1 MRLYFGLPICLLFG
15 ALTVFA
21 QTAEELNVLPSKLD
35 EAPAVAPAEC
45 PASLLVISEQTSGS
59 ESYVRLKRLLK
70 VMELGHDASAETLA
84 SLRAPSSDSVGGALL
99 HVNMQLSSALNN
111 YLCASFLT
119 GKIKTGGVGSDDE
132 TAIRAF
138 ISVFNRMALETI
150 QLRVQMKAAAQEAQN
165 GQQGMSVSMAEG
177 ISKILEDRKDV
188 GTDLQNSILLTALIT
203 VDTSDK
209 TATKTDTLSMSAIE
223 RADLLKEVT
232 TLASSTPVDEFS
244 RGAKVLQEFLSKHTK
259 CRF

>member
-1 MRLYFGLPICLLFG
+1 
-15 ALTVFA
+15 
-21 QTAEELNVLPSKLD
+21 
-35 EAPAVAPAEC
+35 
-45 PASLLVISEQTSGS
+45 
-59 ESYVRLKRLLK
+59 
-70 VMELGHDASAETLA
+70 
-84 SLRAPSSDSVGGALL
+84 
-99 HVNMQLSSALNN
+99 
-111 YLCASFLT
+111 
-119 GKIKTGGVGSDDE
+119 
-132 TAIRAF
+132 
-138 ISVFNRMALETI
+138 MALETI

-223 RADLLKEVT
+223 RADLLKDVT

>member
-1 MRLYFGLPICLLFG
+1 
-15 ALTVFA
+15 
-21 QTAEELNVLPSKLD
+21 
-35 EAPAVAPAEC
+35 
-45 PASLLVISEQTSGS
+45 
-59 ESYVRLKRLLK
+59 
-70 VMELGHDASAETLA
+70 MELGHDASAETLA

-138 ISVFNRMALETI
+138 ISVFNRI
-150 QLRVQMKAAAQEAQN
+150 
-165 GQQGMSVSMAEG
+165 
-177 ISKILEDRKDV
+177 
-188 GTDLQNSILLTALIT
+188 
-203 VDTSDK
+203 
-209 TATKTDTLSMSAIE
+209 
-223 RADLLKEVT
+223 
-232 TLASSTPVDEFS
+232 ASSTPVDEFS